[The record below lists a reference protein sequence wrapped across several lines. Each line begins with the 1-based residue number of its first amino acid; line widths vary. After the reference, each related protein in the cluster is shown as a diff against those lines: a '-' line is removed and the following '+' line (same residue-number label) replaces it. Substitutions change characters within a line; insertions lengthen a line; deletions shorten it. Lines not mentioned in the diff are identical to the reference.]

1 MTKVQQPEETGLI
14 SLMRRNC
21 IYILMFL
28 AIISVLFFK
37 SFFIQEEEILVNSEK
52 LENSHPLK
60 IILIIGG
67 ALLFFIIFMIFD
79 SKSFE
84 KKALRSQQ
92 ETFTKAFATQVTQEK
107 YNESKRETTRK
118 ELEKLYQ
125 SDEFKKMQRSKGNN
139 PESWNWQVKEK
150 SKKVVYRDNNESC
163 SEDDDL
169 SQITLSDD

>member
-1 MTKVQQPEETGLI
+1 MTKVHQPKETGLF
-14 SLMRRNC
+14 SVLRRNC

-28 AIISVLFFK
+28 AIISVLLFK
-37 SFFIQEEEILVNSEK
+37 SFFIQEEEISINSENK
-52 LENSHPLK
+52 ENSSPLK

-67 ALLFFIIFMIFD
+67 ALLFFIVFMIFD

-84 KKALRSQQ
+84 RKALRNQPEQ
-92 ETFTKAFATQVTQEK
+92 KAFATQVTSEK
-107 YNESKRETTRK
+107 FNESAKETTRR
-118 ELEKLYQ
+118 ELDKLYQ
-125 SDEFKKMQRSKGNN
+125 SEEFKRMQRSKGNN